1 MLINRIKYLSKKL
14 KSNFSFN
21 YDSSQLSWF
30 RSGGIIDIYCLVENE
45 QELKILLENLE
56 DSPYFVVGAG
66 SNLLIRDGG
75 YRGTIIKLGKSFNNI
90 ELSEDK
96 IYAGGAV
103 LDVNLSKF
111 ALNNSISKLEFYSG
125 IPGSIGGAVKMNAG
139 CFGSQTMDVLCE
151 VSIITK
157 KGIKKNLKK
166 EKLDFSYR
174 TSNLSKND
182 IVTSAIFHAK
192 FDNKLK
198 IKENINEIKIKRK
211 QSQPIKNKTGGSTFK
226 NPKGYSAAKL
236 IEEANCKGLMIGD
249 AIVSQKH
256 SNFLINTNQAT
267 SKNIEDLG
275 NEIKTRVL
283 NKFNINLDWEI
294 KIIGDNIV

>member
-14 KSNFSFN
+14 KSNFYFN
-21 YDSSQLSWF
+21 YNSSKLSWF
-30 RSGGIIDIYCLVENE
+30 RCGGLIDIYCLVENE

-75 YRGTIIKLGKSFNNI
+75 YRGTIIKLGKSFNNMQ
-90 ELSEDK
+90 LREDK
-96 IYAGGAV
+96 IYTGGAV

-139 CFGSQTMDVLCE
+139 CFGSQTMDVLSE

-157 KGIKKNLKK
+157 RGIKKNLKK
-166 EKLDFSYR
+166 EQLDFSYR
-174 TSNLSKND
+174 NSNLSKND
-182 IVTSAIFHAK
+182 IVTLAIFHAK
-192 FDNKLK
+192 FDNKVK
-198 IKENINEIKIKRK
+198 IKDNINEIKIKRR

-249 AIVSQKH
+249 AIVSEKH
-256 SNFLINTNQAT
+256 SNFLINTNKAT
-267 SKNIEDLG
+267 SKNIEELG
-275 NEIKTRVL
+275 NEIKERVL
-283 NKFNINLDWEI
+283 KKFNINLDWEI
-294 KIIGDNIV
+294 KIIGDNIE

>member
-14 KSNFSFN
+14 IINFYFN
-21 YDSSQLSWF
+21 YNSSKLSWF
-30 RSGGIIDIYCLVENE
+30 RCGGLIDIYCLVEDE